1 MLVETSKDY
10 MACHKATPCA
20 ILMQARMRTARAHE
34 ARAHEA
40 NSVCEYAS
48 NARIYIIFV
57 LLIRMHMACKKSGR
71 QHFSPNDRLRAH

>member
-40 NSVCEYAS
+40 NSVCEYTS

-57 LLIRMHMACKKSGR
+57 LLRMHVACKKSGR
-71 QHFSPNDRLRAH
+71 QHFSQNDRLRAH

>member
-40 NSVCEYAS
+40 NSVCEYTS

-57 LLIRMHMACKKSGR
+57 LLKMYMGYKKNSR
-71 QHFSPNDRLRAH
+71 QHFSQNDRLRAH